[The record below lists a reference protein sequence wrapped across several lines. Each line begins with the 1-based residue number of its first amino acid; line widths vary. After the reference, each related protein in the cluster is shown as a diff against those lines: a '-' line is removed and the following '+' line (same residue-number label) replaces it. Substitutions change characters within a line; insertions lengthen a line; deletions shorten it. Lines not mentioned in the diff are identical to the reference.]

1 MYRFF
6 LCLLIFVAAHNAA
19 AQTGT
24 VKWGKVNKSYGVI
37 PTEHTHENFT
47 MSIKKPSDIL
57 IKPLFAVYQ
66 YLISEPDGSRCPFS
80 PSCSSFF
87 VQVAEEA
94 SFPAALFLTA
104 DRLTRDAN
112 FINRRKLYHLDKTT
126 NKFLDPVSKYI
137 NAVNG
142 GK

>member
-24 VKWGKVNKSYGVI
+24 VKWGKVNKSYGVN
-37 PTEHTHENFT
+37 PTEHPHENFT
-47 MSIKKPSDIL
+47 VSFKKPSDIL
-57 IKPLFAVYQ
+57 VKPLFAVYQ
-66 YLISEPDGSRCPFS
+66 YFISEPDGSRCPFS

-87 VQVAEEA
+87 LQATEQV

-112 FINRRKLYHLDKTT
+112 FINRGKLYHLDKAT
-126 NKFLDPVSKYI
+126 NKLLDPVSKYK
-137 NAVNG
+137 NAPQG
-142 GK
+142 SK